1 MRLIKLLA
9 IILIAVSCK
18 KEKTVMSTESFQLSN
33 GIAVLCE
40 GLFQQNNASV
50 SWIDL
55 GQGSIDN
62 QFFVS
67 RTNLSLGD
75 TGNDMKQ
82 YGGKIYIV
90 VNVSSTIEVVSANS
104 FSPIKQ
110 IPMFDGATAKQPR
123 YIEFSGSNAY
133 VTCYDGFVDVIDTT
147 TLTVTSRIPVG
158 ANPEA
163 MTVANNKLYV
173 ANSGGLNF
181 PNMDSTLSVIDLSL
195 QAEIQKITVGINP
208 GSVISDAAG
217 DVYVIARGDYGATP
231 SRLVR
236 VNSLTDT
243 KEEEFAFDVSSITA
257 MNNNFL
263 ISSNNAISLF
273 DPNTE
278 QIVSSNFVNLSDVVT
293 LYKVAYHPTTDNI
306 YVMDAM
312 NYTNTGYLRKYSSS
326 GAYISSYHVGLNPT
340 KVLFYD

>member
-1 MRLIKLLA
+1 MRLIKLFA
-9 IILIAVSCK
+9 IFLLVVSCK
-18 KEKTVMSTESFQLSN
+18 KEEPVTPSESFKLNN
-33 GIAVLCE
+33 GILVLCE

-75 TGNDMKQ
+75 TGNDMQQ

-90 VNVSSTIEVVSANS
+90 VNVSSTIEVVSADS
-104 FSPIKQ
+104 FTPIKQ
-110 IPMFDGATAKQPR
+110 IQMFDGATAKQPR
-123 YIEFSGSNAY
+123 HIEFSGSNAY
-133 VTCYDGFVDVIDTT
+133 VTCYDGYVDVIDTAS
-147 TLTVTSRIPVG
+147 LTVTNRIAVG
-158 ANPEA
+158 ANPEG

-195 QAEIQKITVGINP
+195 QTEIQKITVGKNP
-208 GSVISDAAG
+208 GSVISDATG
-217 DVYVIARGDYGATP
+217 DVYVIARGDYGAIP
-231 SRLVR
+231 SRLIR
-236 VNSLTDT
+236 VSSVSDT
-243 KEEEFAFDVSSITA
+243 KEEEFPFEVSSIA
-257 MNNNFL
+257 SMNNNFL
-263 ISSNNAISLF
+263 ISANNTISLF

-278 QIVSSNFVNLSDVVT
+278 QMISSNFVNLSDVVT
-293 LYKVAYHPTTDNI
+293 MYNVVYHSATDKI
-306 YVMDAM
+306 YIMDAM
-312 NYTNTGYLRKYSSS
+312 NYTNTGYLRKYSSA
-326 GAYISSYHVGLNPT
+326 GAYISSYHVGLNPS